1 MGELQGYL
9 WVCLVTEEHP
19 SSLKSQGLEF
29 KILIHIMIAHIKS
42 LVEIPILVVCM
53 KIFNMDLAD
62 PLHPNI
68 SIHILHTVLYT
79 FP

>member
-1 MGELQGYL
+1 MGKLQGFL

-29 KILIHIMIAHIKS
+29 KILIHIMI
-42 LVEIPILVVCM
+42 PILVVCM

-68 SIHILHTVLYT
+68 NINILHTVLYT